1 MCRLMRS
8 RLLLFG
14 TSVLLIAAASACS
27 DPFAVK
33 ANVAV
38 FDDTI
43 AVYGL
48 SEAPPGA
55 PTALYVASARPVSA
69 TPSQNYDLVFDVR
82 RDSSGTMRGFVLPPK
97 VVALF
102 GSAGILRDS
111 VHVFDD
117 IKQAPVSGY
126 DDSTAV
132 AVTPGDVL
140 LIQARTVACSGEV
153 LTQRQVMYAKIVID
167 SVNTSAFDPITN
179 PAGSS
184 IYFRIRVDPNCGFI
198 SFADGIP
205 TF

>member
-1 MCRLMRS
+1 MCRHMRS

-14 TSVLLIAAASACS
+14 TSVLLVAAASACS
-27 DPFAVK
+27 NPFAVK
-33 ANVAV
+33 ANAAV

-55 PTALYVASARPVSA
+55 PTALYTASARPVSA
-69 TPSQNYDLVFDVR
+69 DPSQNYDLVFDIR
-82 RDSSGTMRGFVLPPK
+82 RDSAGVLRGFVLPPK

-102 GSAGILRDS
+102 GNAGIRRDS
-111 VHVFDD
+111 VDAFED
-117 IKQAPVSGY
+117 IKQAPVTGY

-132 AVTPGDVL
+132 AVNPGDVL
-140 LIQARTVACSGEV
+140 LIQAQTTACSGEV
-153 LTQRQVMYAKIVID
+153 LTQRQFMYSKIVID
-167 SVNTSAFDPITN
+167 SVNTSPFDPITN

>member
-1 MCRLMRS
+1 
-8 RLLLFG
+8 
-14 TSVLLIAAASACS
+14 
-27 DPFAVK
+27 
-33 ANVAV
+33 VAV

-55 PTALYVASARPVSA
+55 PTALYTASARPVSA
-69 TPSQNYDLVFDVR
+69 DPSQNYDLVFDIR
-82 RDSSGTMRGFVLPPK
+82 PDSAGVLRGFVLPPK

-102 GSAGILRDS
+102 GNAGIRRDS
-111 VHVFDD
+111 VDAFED
-117 IKQAPVSGY
+117 IKQAPVTGY

-132 AVTPGDVL
+132 AVNPGDVL
-140 LIQARTVACSGEV
+140 LIQAQTTACSGEV
-153 LTQRQVMYAKIVID
+153 LTQRQFMYSKIVID
-167 SVNTSAFDPITN
+167 SVNTSPFDPITN